1 MVIMNCDSC
10 LHYHW
15 YYDYC
20 DMWKCKVDGRAAY
33 QCFKPFQDCKEDD
46 KQKLKDIGDT
56 KNIKT
61 EGELS

>member
-1 MVIMNCDSC
+1 MIMNCDSC

-20 DMWKCKVDGRAAY
+20 DKWKCKVDGRAAY

-46 KQKLKDIGDT
+46 KQKLKDIGD
-56 KNIKT
+56 N
-61 EGELS
+61 